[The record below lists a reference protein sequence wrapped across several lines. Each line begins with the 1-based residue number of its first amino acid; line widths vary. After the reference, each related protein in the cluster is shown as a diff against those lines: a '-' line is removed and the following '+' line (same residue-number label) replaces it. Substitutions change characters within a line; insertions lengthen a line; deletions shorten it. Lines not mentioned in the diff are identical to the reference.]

1 MSTIQTNYPIGDLFT
16 WKVQT
21 TAKYF
26 AEVRSLDDLRTVC
39 SSDEF
44 KSSAQH
50 YVLGRGAN
58 TLFATRHYDGFVI
71 QMGILGLTQVHE
83 DADSITFRIGAGQD
97 WHGTIEA
104 LIQHY
109 GVGGMENL
117 AYIPGTFGAAPIQNV
132 GAYGQTFEDVFV
144 ELEAYHTKKQEIEI
158 FGNNHAYFEY
168 RGSYFKSREFLD
180 THIIVSVSVR
190 LEKPHVHALNTSYH
204 SNYESLKSELQGE
217 GPFTPLEIFD
227 AVTRLRK
234 KKLPEI
240 AEVGTNGSTFINP
253 LISGAKLKELLVTF
267 PQLQYYPAQ
276 KMQYVDRAKLVINDT
291 EAYKIAAGHI
301 FDELGWKGK
310 VVDGVGT
317 WRNHAL
323 VVCNYSATS
332 PEPIIAYISAMQQDF
347 QRATGILIH
356 PEINIIH

>member
-1 MSTIQTNYPIGDLFT
+1 MSTIHINYPIGDLFT

-21 TAKYF
+21 TSKYF

-39 SSDEF
+39 NSDEF
-44 KSSAQH
+44 RSSGKH

-58 TLFATRHYDGFVI
+58 TLFATPAYDGFVI
-71 QMGILGLTQVHE
+71 LMGIHGMTQVNE
-83 DADSITFRIGAGQD
+83 DEDSITFRFGAGQD
-97 WHGTIEA
+97 WHRTIEVV
-104 LIQHY
+104 IQNY

-117 AYIPGTFGAAPIQNV
+117 AYIPGTFGAGPIQNV

-158 FGNNHAYFEY
+158 FGNTHAHFEY
-168 RGSYFKSREFLD
+168 RGSYFKSRKFLD
-180 THIIVSVSVR
+180 AHIIISVTVR
-190 LEKPHVHALNTSYH
+190 FEKPHVHALNTSYH

-217 GPFTPLEIFD
+217 GPFTPLEIFE

-234 KKLPEI
+234 KKLPEVS
-240 AEVGTNGSTFINP
+240 EVGTNGSTFINP
-253 LISGAKLKELLVTF
+253 LVTGAKLKELLVKF

-291 EAYKIAAGHI
+291 ETYKIAAGHI
-301 FDELGWKGK
+301 FDVLGWKGK

-317 WRNHAL
+317 WKNHAL
-323 VVCNYSATS
+323 VVCNYSATT
-332 PEPIIAYISAMQQDF
+332 PEPIIAYISAMQKDF
-347 QRATGILIH
+347 QVATGILIQ
-356 PEINIIH
+356 PEINIIR

>member
-1 MSTIQTNYPIGDLFT
+1 MITIHTNYPIGDLFT
-16 WKVQT
+16 WRVQT

-97 WHGTIEA
+97 WHSTIEA

-144 ELEAYHTKKQEIEI
+144 ELEAYETKKFVIEKY
-158 FGNNHAYFEY
+158 GKDVAKFEY

-180 THIIVSVSVR
+180 THIIISVTVR
-190 LEKPHVHALNTSYH
+190 LEKQHIHALNTSYH
-204 SNYESLKSELQGE
+204 SNYESLKSELQGN
-217 GPFTPLEIFD
+217 GPFTPIEIFE
-227 AVTRLRK
+227 AVTHLRK

-240 AEVGTNGSTFINP
+240 STVGTNGSTFINP
-253 LISGAKLKELLVTF
+253 LVTGAKLKELLLSY
-267 PQLQYYPAQ
+267 PKLQYYPAQ
-276 KMQYVDRAKLVINDT
+276 PLY
-291 EAYKIAAGHI
+291 
-301 FDELGWKGK
+301 GK
-310 VVDGVGT
+310 
-317 WRNHAL
+317 RRL
-323 VVCNYSATS
+323 
-332 PEPIIAYISAMQQDF
+332 
-347 QRATGILIH
+347 
-356 PEINIIH
+356 